1 MELRIKD
8 ALGQLRLFFVRRLS
22 SLGGSKCIKTIG
34 RNYFGTS
41 NHVLCREA
49 YYAVSLF
56 ARFHGMYSSCF
67 MNTSHTPRA
76 ADIELL
82 PLIGT
87 MMMLSTRV
95 K

>member
-1 MELRIKD
+1 MYENYRKELFWDLK
-8 ALGQLRLFFVRRLS
+8 
-22 SLGGSKCIKTIG
+22 
-34 RNYFGTS
+34 
-41 NHVLCREA
+41 HVLCREA

-56 ARFHGMYSSCF
+56 GRAHYSRFHGMYSSCF
-67 MNTSHTPRA
+67 MNTSHTRCA

-82 PLIGT
+82 PLTGT